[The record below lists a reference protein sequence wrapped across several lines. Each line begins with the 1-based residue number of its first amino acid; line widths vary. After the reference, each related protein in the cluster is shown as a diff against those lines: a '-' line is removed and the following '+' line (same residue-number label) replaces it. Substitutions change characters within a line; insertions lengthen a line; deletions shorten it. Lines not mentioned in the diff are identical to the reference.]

1 MANFCG
7 PLFSSNTRI
16 NTIFCSRCGISLFS
30 ILNYPSTSPIKT
42 EEGQRTMSSSAPTTS
57 ANSSH
62 QNRRSTSGINVI
74 KFVLVGECSVGK
86 TALLLRFVDKQFI
99 AGLKATTGADFK
111 NKKCVLPSHKDEGE
125 VSLQIWDTAGQER
138 SRVLA
143 RTYYRGCEGA
153 LLVFDVTSRRTF
165 EQLDFWLEGLLEG
178 TGRTSLEGFSVFVVG
193 NKMDLPGR
201 EVTEAE
207 ATKWCDARGL
217 SYMECSA
224 KAGTNVDAAFFACA
238 SCALDY
244 RENMGDEML
253 DLLNAAPAPV
263 MVGKGGR
270 TNNGK
275 KCAC

>member
-1 MANFCG
+1 MSAQ
-7 PLFSSNTRI
+7 PSSSSN
-16 NTIFCSRCGISLFS
+16 G
-30 ILNYPSTSPIKT
+30 P
-42 EEGQRTMSSSAPTTS
+42 
-57 ANSSH
+57 
-62 QNRRSTSGINVI
+62 NRRNGSGINVI

-86 TALLLRFVDKQFI
+86 TALLLRFVDKQFVS
-99 AGLKATTGADFK
+99 GLKATTGADFK

-125 VSLQIWDTAGQER
+125 MSLQIWDTAGQER

-178 TGRTSLEGFSVFVVG
+178 TGRATLEGFSVFVVG

-224 KAGTNVDAAFFACA
+224 MTGTNVDAAFYACA

-244 RENMGDEML
+244 RENMGTDMFE
-253 DLLNAAPAPV
+253 LLNAAPAPV
-263 MVGKGGR
+263 VIGGKKVGGSG
-270 TNNGK
+270 